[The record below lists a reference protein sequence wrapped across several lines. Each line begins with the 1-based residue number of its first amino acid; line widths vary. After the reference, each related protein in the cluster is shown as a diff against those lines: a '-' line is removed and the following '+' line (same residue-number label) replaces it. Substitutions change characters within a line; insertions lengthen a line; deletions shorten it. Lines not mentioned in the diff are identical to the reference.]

1 MRLTMFLLIIMA
13 LSTAC
18 TTRSVEPTA
27 DEPGESEPDE
37 LEPVL
42 TDDAPAIEGSN
53 PPAVTEPSVANVIA
67 GKATVSVMKSSQG
80 EDADRS
86 DLKTCAGEDALLV
99 KLSESMTEQIG
110 YYMGNADRTS
120 VFLPDNSAELG
131 ADLEIDNRSL
141 CDAAGRFEFRDLPDG
156 EYVVIVPVP
165 DGKRLFLERLSVA
178 GGEVRALQMF
188 YRWPTPFP
196 SIE

>member
-1 MRLTMFLLIIMA
+1 MRLTVLLLIMA

-18 TTRSVEPTA
+18 TTRSVEPMA
-27 DEPGESEPDE
+27 DKPGESELDE
-37 LEPVL
+37 LEPVP
-42 TDDAPAIEGSN
+42 TNEPAPVEDSDPSTAIE
-53 PPAVTEPSVANVIA
+53 PSLANVITGEVA
-67 GKATVSVMKSSQG
+67 VSVMKPNQDDDTEG
-80 EDADRS
+80 RARA
-86 DLKTCAGEDALLV
+86 TCAGENALLV

-120 VFLPDNSAELG
+120 VFLPDNSVPLG
-131 ADLEIDNRSL
+131 ADLEIDKKAL

-165 DGKRLFLERLSVA
+165 GGKRLFLERLSVA
-178 GGEVRALQMF
+178 GGKAPELRMF

-196 SIE
+196 STE